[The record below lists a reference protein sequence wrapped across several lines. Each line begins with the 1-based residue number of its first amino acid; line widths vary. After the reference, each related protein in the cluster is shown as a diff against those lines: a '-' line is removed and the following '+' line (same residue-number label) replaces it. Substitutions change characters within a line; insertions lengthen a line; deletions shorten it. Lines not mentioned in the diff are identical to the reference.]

1 MSQVHDVMS
10 EERSVVPPQSSEG
23 FWSDVRAAI
32 VGKQQYDFTEGSI
45 GRAIMLLAVP
55 MVLEMA
61 MESLFGIVNVFW
73 VSNLGADSVA
83 AVGIT
88 ESLLTLVFGIA
99 IGLSMATTA
108 MVARRTGEKDSKGA
122 SV

>member
-1 MSQVHDVMS
+1 MAQAKDVKS
-10 EERSVVPPQSSEG
+10 EEQSMAPPQPSGG
-23 FWSDVRAAI
+23 FWKDVRSAV
-32 VGKQQYDFTEGSI
+32 VGRQQYDFTEGPI
-45 GRAIMLLAVP
+45 GRAIMLLAIP

-99 IGLSMATTA
+99 IGWSMATTD
-108 MVARRTGEKDSKGA
+108 MVDRRHGRMA
-122 SV
+122 N